1 VKRFEVSNNPYKIT
15 IPRGVSSITI
25 NVAGASGGSDQSTG
39 SKVSHGGYGGVV
51 IANFK
56 VYHGLVLYIYV
67 GGMGKDNTCIASSC
81 LPLSESIGGGG
92 GAGFL
97 YKFSDGRSTYSTL
110 YGGASGGGSSDI
122 RTIAGDL
129 KSRIIVAGGGG
140 GGGGRADCCSKGKV
154 FKNSQINI

>member
-1 VKRFEVSNNPYKIT
+1 MKRFEVSNNPYKIT

-56 VYHGLVLYIYV
+56 VYHGLVLYIRV
-67 GGMGKDNTCIASSC
+67 GGMGKNNTCIASSC
-81 LPLSESIGGGG
+81 SPLSGGIGGGG
-92 GAGFL
+92 GAGVL
-97 YKFSDGRSTYSTL
+97 YKFENGQTVSTL